1 MSTCIGKDVA
11 NMWVGIVYYAL
22 DHCQSMPT
30 QPLLKRGSLNSANSE
45 ASGNV
50 QVGPSNQIK
59 SIKTIDRLMCLCIYI
74 EAYE

>member
-1 MSTCIGKDVA
+1 MMSTCIGKDVA

-50 QVGPSNQIK
+50 QVGRVTKLNQL
-59 SIKTIDRLMCLCIYI
+59 RLLIT
-74 EAYE
+74 